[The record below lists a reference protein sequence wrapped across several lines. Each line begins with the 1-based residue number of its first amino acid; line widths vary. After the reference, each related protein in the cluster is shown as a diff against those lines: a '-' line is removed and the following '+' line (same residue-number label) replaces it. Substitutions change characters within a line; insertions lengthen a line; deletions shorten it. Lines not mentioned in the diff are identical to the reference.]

1 MSYQKKRLMELR
13 TYVPYDLALQLK
25 ELGFNEYCHTWYD
38 YRGEI
43 HWFRLGYSQM
53 TCAGHNRNMPDHTCV
68 APEVTEVASW
78 IRQSYGLF
86 LVPKFDL
93 ETKKYSYEII
103 DVRDEPG
110 WQVTDS
116 RGKVWKTPSD
126 ALLEGVRWLMKEG
139 KL

>member
-126 ALLEGVRWLMKEG
+126 ALLEGVKWLMKEG

>member
-1 MSYQKKRLMELR
+1 MELR

>member
-1 MSYQKKRLMELR
+1 
-13 TYVPYDLALQLK
+13 
-25 ELGFNEYCHTWYD
+25 
-38 YRGEI
+38 
-43 HWFRLGYSQM
+43 
-53 TCAGHNRNMPDHTCV
+53 MPDHTCV

-126 ALLEGVRWLMKEG
+126 ALLEGVKWLMKEG